1 MGSSTIALFV
11 PFSAPDSA
19 WVVRRAHTVV
29 RSYPTRE
36 AAIEGACELAAELR
50 GRMGGNVRIE
60 VQGENGGW
68 RVFSSLNDHRPAHV
82 TAAHLLRSTGIEP
95 SAYPP
100 HHADPW
106 TRDVN

>member
-11 PFSAPDSA
+11 PFAADGSI

-29 RSYPTRE
+29 KSYPTRE
-36 AAIEGACELAAELR
+36 AAIEGACEFAAELR

-95 SAYPP
+95 AAKPP
-100 HHADPW
+100 RYNRPW
-106 TRDVN
+106 LRNVS

>member
-1 MGSSTIALFV
+1 MGSSAIALFV
-11 PFSAPDSA
+11 PFAADGRS
-19 WVVRRAHTVV
+19 WTVCRAHTVV

-60 VQGENGGW
+60 VQGGNGGW

-82 TAAHLLRSTGIEP
+82 TAAHLLRRSGIEP
-95 SAYPP
+95 ATKP
-100 HHADPW
+100 
-106 TRDVN
+106 RDVN